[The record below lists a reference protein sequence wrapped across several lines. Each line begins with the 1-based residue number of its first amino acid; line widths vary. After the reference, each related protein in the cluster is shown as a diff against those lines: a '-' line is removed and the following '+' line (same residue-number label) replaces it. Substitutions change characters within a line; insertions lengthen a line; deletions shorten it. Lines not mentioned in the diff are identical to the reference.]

1 MIPLIATTLLLATSA
16 LSLGNHGG
24 ARKSLSFGPKHPTA
38 KLNVP
43 SEQVHAASFGL
54 EKRAHCGHDYDPKEL
69 AASFVQSLHG
79 GGEFRIREDSYT
91 DARTGVSHIYVRQIV
106 NGAEV
111 MDGDINVNI
120 RDGQVIS
127 YGDSF
132 YRGDTP
138 TYAMDPSSLFEPT
151 HDQAHHCEA
160 LSSHLTS
167 FLATPS
173 GQVPFNP
180 DHPTEEDAELLAM
193 LHSHN
198 CPSSPLDDGE
208 PELLVDPSVS
218 ALNFMMLA
226 APDAEVSA
234 ALKANYGAHLELLTV
249 IPTESL
255 ISTSPAVEI
264 HNVPHTTGSVK
275 AQLAY
280 VQTPHPE
287 EENMTVLNLV
297 WHLTVPME
305 DNAYEAFM
313 SATRANRLISVVD
326 WVSDAYVPIPKPGK
340 EKNPVYNVWAWGVN
354 DPSEGNRSLVSGYD
368 KTASPAGWHAMPSSA
383 SPYSADK
390 KPKVPEDDE
399 DPIMNFT
406 TTWGNN
412 VFAHE
417 NLDGRNEWE
426 FNQRPDA
433 GSEMIFDYNYLPAK
447 NFTGT
452 NPREYLNLSITQ
464 LFYTANMIHDI
475 YYRYGFDEKSG
486 NFQQFNFGKGGKG
499 NDAVIC
505 NAQDGSG
512 YNNANFM
519 TPPDGQNG
527 KMRMYVW
534 NTAKPWRDG
543 DLEAGIVI
551 HEYSHGLSTRLT
563 GGPANSGCLGWG
575 EAGGMGEGWGD
586 FYATT
591 IRSTS
596 TYQDYAMGS
605 WAANR
610 PQGIRNFIYSLNM
623 TVNPSTYKTLDEPGY
638 WGVHAIGEVW
648 AQILWIVEN
657 RLIKVH
663 GFNDNLFPPEAL
675 PNGTIPEGDFYRP
688 ATYTKKGKRLP
699 LIPKHGNTLAFQLV
713 MDGMKLQPCRP
724 SFFDARDAIIQA
736 DEILTGGENKCELW
750 KGFSERGLGP
760 DAMLKGGTPWGGGV
774 RTDDYTLPE
783 GICDVDDTPEN
794 GPEE

>member
-1 MIPLIATTLLLATSA
+1 MIPLIATTLLLASSA
-16 LSLGNHGG
+16 LSVGAHAGG
-24 ARKSLSFGPKHPTA
+24 RKSLSFGPKHPTA

-43 SEQVHAASFGL
+43 SERVDAASFGL
-54 EKRAHCGHDYDPKEL
+54 GKRAHCGHEYDPKEV
-69 AASFVQSLHG
+69 AASFVQSLYG
-79 GGEFRIREDSYT
+79 SGAEFRIRADSYT
-91 DARTGVSHIYVRQIV
+91 DDHTGVSHVYVRQMV
-106 NGAEV
+106 NGVEV
-111 MDGDINVNI
+111 MDGDININV
-120 RDGQVIS
+120 RDGEVIS

-132 YRGDTP
+132 YRGTAP
-138 TYAMDPSSLFEPT
+138 SYAMDPSSLLEPT

-160 LSSHLTS
+160 LSSYLTS
-167 FLATPS
+167 FLSMPS
-173 GQVPFNP
+173 GQVTLSP
-180 DHPTEEDAELLAM
+180 DHPTSEDVEFLALLQA
-193 LHSHN
+193 HN
-198 CPSSPLDDGE
+198 CHKLEAGE
-208 PELLVDPSVS
+208 PEQLVDPSVS
-218 ALNFMMLA
+218 ALNFMLLA

-234 ALKANYGAHLELLTV
+234 DLKENYGNHLMTLAM

-255 ISTSPAVEI
+255 TSTAPAVEI
-264 HNVPHTTGSVK
+264 HNVPHTTGAVK
-275 AQLAY
+275 AELAY
-280 VQTPHPE
+280 VQTPHPD
-287 EENMTVLNLV
+287 EENTTILNLA

-313 SATRANRLISVVD
+313 SATRSNRLISVVD
-326 WVSDAYVPIPKPGK
+326 WVSDAYVPIPHPPK
-340 EKNPVYNVWAWGVN
+340 EIEPAYNVWAFGIN
-354 DPSEGNRSLVSGYD
+354 DPSEGNRSMVSGYD
-368 KTASPAGWHAMPSSA
+368 KTASPVGWHAMPSSA
-383 SPYSADK
+383 SPYRDV
-390 KPKVPEDDE
+390 KPKDPEDDE
-399 DPIMNFT
+399 DPLLNYT

-433 GSEMIFDYNYLPAK
+433 GSDMVFDYEYLPK
-447 NFTGT
+447 VNFTNT
-452 NPREYLNLSITQ
+452 SPREYLNLSVTQ

-486 NFQQFNFGKGGKG
+486 NFQQHNFGKGGKG
-499 NDAVIC
+499 GDAVIC

-586 FYATT
+586 FFATV

-596 TYQDYAMGS
+596 EYHDYAMGD

-610 PQGIRNFIYSLNM
+610 PTGIRNYKYSLNM
-623 TVNPSTYKTLDEPGY
+623 TINPSTYKTLDKPGY

-648 AQILWIVEN
+648 AQLLWIVEN
-657 RLIKVH
+657 RLVAVH
-663 GFNDNLFPPEAL
+663 GFSDTLFPPEAL
-675 PNGTIPEGDFYRP
+675 ANGTIPEGDFYRP
-688 ATYTKKGKRLP
+688 AKYDAKGKRLP
-699 LIPKHGNTLAFQLV
+699 LIPKHGNSLAFQLV
-713 MDGMKLQPCRP
+713 ISGMKLQPCRP
-724 SFFDARDAIIQA
+724 SFFDARDAILQA
-736 DEILTGGENKCELW
+736 DQLLTGGENQCEIW

-760 DAMLKGGTPWGGGV
+760 DASLKGGTPWGGGV
-774 RTDDYTLPE
+774 RS
-783 GICDVDDTPEN
+783 DVSIALRSAFLVA
-794 GPEE
+794 